1 MKNFLLRSNQPNLTH
16 WFAFVALCLA
26 HSPLNSQSTIFG
38 YSAFN
43 TEYISRGIIIDVLSG
58 EITEM
63 NEVGFMELMD
73 FGFFWNQAIDE
84 HPGAGF
90 YDQLNESYGLTY
102 VVYDVTL
109 SNSCIGSRRDVW
121 LSWNLSEGLVQEV
134 EEIGCR
140 EFYWARYSSQ
150 DLETGD
156 FYSLHRGAFSF
167 QDSST
172 IIRSSATAPL
182 DFTPLT
188 DAGDLEP
195 INPDAF
201 DSANKEYVLMKE
213 FEVDDIEHRT
223 IIRYNVENEM
233 FTDSIAIG
241 ACDLA
246 RLSTVYSLELNQ
258 YWGVKRSFD
267 GFEFSES
274 WVAIDTSGAVTELAA
289 LPDQPDSWTLTQY
302 VVLDQTNLIATL
314 IYYNNFSAS
323 TLLVA
328 IDAVTGAVLASNQY
342 PYRLRGI
349 KPNNQQYADDNF
361 FSLEPNQ
368 KPTEPLE
375 NKAAKTNGT
384 LLAYPNPA
392 NETCRVSVTEP
403 SIIRVFD
410 AFGREVW
417 NSGQRVNSEVIIPVG
432 QWPAGLYVIK
442 GHGGAQARIV
452 VSE

>member
-1 MKNFLLRSNQPNLTH
+1 MKNFLFKPSQPNLMH
-16 WFAFVALCLA
+16 WFAFAAFCLA

-43 TEYISRGIIIDVLSG
+43 SEYISRGMKIDVLSG

-63 NEVGFMELMD
+63 NEVGFTELMG
-73 FGFFWNQAIDE
+73 FGFLWNMARDE

-90 YDQLNESYGLTY
+90 YDQINESYGLTY
-102 VVYDVTL
+102 VVHDVTL
-109 SNSCIGSRRDVW
+109 SNSCFESNRDVW
-121 LSWNLSEGLVQEV
+121 LSWSTSDGIAQEV

-140 EFYWARYSSQ
+140 GFYWARYSSQ

-172 IIRSSATAPL
+172 IIRSSAAAPL

-201 DSANKEYVLMKE
+201 DSANKEYLLMKE
-213 FEVDDIEHRT
+213 YEVDDIEHRT
-223 IIRYNVENEM
+223 IIRYNVETGA
-233 FTDSIAIG
+233 FTDSIVIG

-267 GFEFSES
+267 GFEFSET

-314 IYYNNFSAS
+314 TYYNNFSAS

-349 KPNNQQYADDNF
+349 KPNNQQYAEDNF
-361 FSLEPNQ
+361 LLLEPNQ
-368 KPTEPLE
+368 MPTDPLM
-375 NKAAKTNGT
+375 NKATETNGT
-384 LLAYPNPA
+384 LLAFPNPA
-392 NETCRVSVTEP
+392 NETCRVRVKEP

-417 NSGQRVNSEVIIPVG
+417 NSVQQVDSEVTIPVE
-432 QWPAGLYVIK
+432 QWNPGLYVIR
-442 GHGGAQARIV
+442 GHNEAQTLLV
-452 VSE
+452 VTE

>member
-1 MKNFLLRSNQPNLTH
+1 MKNHLHRSNQPNLMY
-16 WFAFVALCLA
+16 WFAFGALCLT
-26 HSPLNSQSTIFG
+26 HLPLNSQSTIFG
-38 YSAFN
+38 YSALSSGL
-43 TEYISRGIIIDVLSG
+43 ISRGMKIDVLSG

-63 NEVGFMELMD
+63 NEVGFGELTD
-73 FGFFWNQAIDE
+73 FGFTWDIAEDD
-84 HPGAGF
+84 HPGAGL
-90 YDQLNESYGLTY
+90 YDQINESYGLTY
-102 VVYDVTL
+102 VIHDVSL
-109 SNSCIGSRRDVW
+109 NNSCIGSDRDVW
-121 LSWNLSEGLVQEV
+121 LSWSTSDGIAQEV

-140 EFYWARYSSQ
+140 GFYWARYSSQ

-172 IIRSSATAPL
+172 IIRSSAAAPL

-213 FEVDDIEHRT
+213 YEVDDTEHRT
-223 IIRYNVENEM
+223 IIRYNVETET
-233 FTDSIAIG
+233 FTDSIEIG

-289 LPDQPDSWTLTQY
+289 LPDQPDSWMLTQN

-314 IYYNNFSAS
+314 TYYNNYSVS
-323 TLLVA
+323 TRLVA

-349 KPNNQQYADDNF
+349 KPNNQQYAEDNF
-361 FSLEPNQ
+361 FLLEPNQ
-368 KPTEPLE
+368 KPTEPLV
-375 NKAAKTNGT
+375 NKATKTNGT
-384 LLAYPNPA
+384 LVAYPNPA
-392 NETCRVSVTEP
+392 NETCRVSVQVP

-417 NSGQRVNSEVIIPVG
+417 NSVQPINSEVIIPVG